1 MRKMSRKPE
10 PGFTRRV
17 FGANDRGYRKIQSAL
32 VELDKVAVA
41 AEARWGLDRLPDL
54 VTPELREKF
63 HAQGDKLDA
72 AMMMQD
78 ADAVEHEA
86 AVMIRAWNALERA
99 ARAAGAREVSGAYW
113 GAKMADGRLLAVCET
128 IHDARKAAAD
138 NPDAV
143 VLAVSEIAALW
154 PHFESRGVIEKA
166 KVAFPGAEVKK
177 AGKVPND
184 AIPF

>member
-1 MRKMSRKPE
+1 MKKTNRKPE

-17 FGANDRGYRKIQSAL
+17 FGSNDRVYRKIQSAL

-54 VTPELREKF
+54 VPPELREKF
-63 HAQGDKLDA
+63 HAQSDKLDA

-78 ADAVEHEA
+78 AEAVEHEA
-86 AVMIRAWNALERA
+86 AVMVRAWGALERA

-113 GAKMADGRLLAVCET
+113 GAKMEDGRLLAICET
-128 IHDARKAAAD
+128 THDARRAAAD

-143 VLAVSEIAALW
+143 VLAVEEIAALW
-154 PHFESRGVIEKA
+154 PHFESRGVIERAKA
-166 KVAFPGAEVKK
+166 AFLGAEVKK
-177 AGKVPND
+177 VGKVPD
-184 AIPF
+184 DSIPF